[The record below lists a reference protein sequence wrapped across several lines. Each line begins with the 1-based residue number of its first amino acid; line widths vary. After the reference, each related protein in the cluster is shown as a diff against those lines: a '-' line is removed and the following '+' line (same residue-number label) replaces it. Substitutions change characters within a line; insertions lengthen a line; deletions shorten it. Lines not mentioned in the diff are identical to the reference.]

1 MKTGKVKFFNEAKGF
16 GFIVQDD
23 GGPDL
28 FVHASEVAGGMLNE
42 GDTVEYEVAK
52 VRKVLCY
59 TGISKGLI
67 FLQSY

>member
-42 GDTVEYEVAK
+42 GDTVEYEVGQGKKGPCAIQ
-52 VRKVLCY
+52 VSRKD
-59 TGISKGLI
+59 
-67 FLQSY
+67 

>member
-1 MKTGKVKFFNEAKGF
+1 LKTGKVKFFNEAKGF

-42 GDTVEYEVAK
+42 GDTVEYEVGQGKKGPCA
-52 VRKVLCY
+52 VQVARKD
-59 TGISKGLI
+59 
-67 FLQSY
+67 